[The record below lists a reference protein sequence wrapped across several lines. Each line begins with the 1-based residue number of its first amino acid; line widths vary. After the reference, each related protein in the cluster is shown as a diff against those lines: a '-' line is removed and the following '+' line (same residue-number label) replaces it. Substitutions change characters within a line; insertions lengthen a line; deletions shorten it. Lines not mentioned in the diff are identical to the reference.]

1 MKTIKTLC
9 RNFFRLILT
18 GLDALT
24 PDETEAYR
32 PFGLSFEGRAGEKKR
47 YPERKDPPSYGKRK
61 EAPDWVPDRP
71 CRTPDF
77 LRLYYEEERRE
88 GADDRRLTSS
98 SHEKERSK

>member
-32 PFGLSFEGRAGEKKR
+32 PFGLSFEGRAGEKK
-47 YPERKDPPSYGKRK
+47 
-61 EAPDWVPDRP
+61 
-71 CRTPDF
+71 
-77 LRLYYEEERRE
+77 
-88 GADDRRLTSS
+88 
-98 SHEKERSK
+98 KERTGQDLLRNFTALYTEKILQASKTAVCRMFP